1 MSNVKTSI
9 KMVSFV
15 KQFVALVEGDTA
27 EAKGQK
33 VFRQADSALN
43 THIAILT
50 GELVAKEDAVAAAKE
65 NQEKALVN
73 FGKEITDRDTY
84 VSNLYKAE
92 NAVIEAEEALKV
104 HQEKL
109 DLLKSKSKAISASV

>member
-1 MSNVKTSI
+1 MSNVKTST

-15 KQFVALVEGDTA
+15 KQFISLVEGDTA
-27 EAKGQK
+27 EARGQK

-73 FGKEITDRDTY
+73 FGKEISDRDNY
-84 VSNLYKAE
+84 VSNLYRYE
-92 NAVIEAEEALKV
+92 NAVIQAEEALRV